1 MALLA
6 LRLRLASQNICSN
19 ILPRFVRLFHQ
30 AVDVYIWLST
40 DVIWRVGY
48 NAITGHWLL
57 ILSRWHLSNNVTE
70 SSDRII
76 LYVALSFLLIVAM

>member
-6 LRLRLASQNICSN
+6 MRLRLASQNICSN
-19 ILPRFVRLFHQ
+19 ILPRIVRLLHQ
-30 AVDVYIWLST
+30 AVDVYIWLSA

-48 NAITGHWLL
+48 NAITGQWLL
-57 ILSRWHLSNNVTE
+57 ILRSLHLSNNVTK

-76 LYVALSFLLIVAM
+76 LYVALSFLLIVAI